1 MKEYQIRFSAPS
13 KTPVLLLINDLDF
26 GQVLNRN
33 VGKVLNQHLCAMK
46 NIILVR
52 MSIYD
57 FELLG
62 ESLRG
67 NVVVNPSDWPERNPL
82 IALAA
87 FNGIVLGGFAGLIAQ
102 CHVFSERKRRDR
114 GSS

>member
-1 MKEYQIRFSAPS
+1 MRVVPRRALA
-13 KTPVLLLINDLDF
+13 VLLLTNDLDF

-33 VGKVLNQHLCAMK
+33 VGKGFNQHLCAMK
-46 NIILVR
+46 DIIRVR

-57 FELLG
+57 FEFLG

-67 NVVVNPSDWPERNPL
+67 NVVANPSDWPERNPL

-87 FNGIVLGGFAGLIAQ
+87 FNGVVLGGFSGLKHGVLKASLEPNQ
-102 CHVFSERKRRDR
+102 L
-114 GSS
+114 